1 MASRNSERRSRA
13 RLDEQQLLRDHR
25 ALVEMEKREKKR
37 VRRAWHWG
45 TLRHVL
51 LVLLTLILAVV
62 TIVVMVVGQFLR
74 GPSPTAS
81 DLVVQTLMESSALK
95 FVPYLFLFE
104 KTDEAI
110 QRNTLVVPEEAT
122 DASLVTV
129 RAHSFADETGDS
141 DTGEVFDENGVRIEE
156 VVGPTYRG
164 YMMIVRDPAQV
175 IVGVSHNP
183 FSNAHAGKLVNEII
197 DSYGAVGGI
206 NAGAFYDANGTGNG
220 GEPLGLV
227 FSEGKRLNRADNGAY
242 KTVVGFD
249 SNNILRVGTY
259 TTAEAE
265 EIGLRD
271 AVAFGPALIVNGNAA
286 TIKGNSSGLNPRSA
300 IGQRSDGAVLLL
312 AIDGRQANSFG
323 ASYADLIKVMQ
334 DYGAVNACNLDGGS
348 STVMYYEGE
357 QKNDGMAISASRRL
371 PTAWIVKRGET
382 NE

>member
-1 MASRNSERRSRA
+1 
-13 RLDEQQLLRDHR
+13 
-25 ALVEMEKREKKR
+25 MEKREKKR

-249 SNNILRVGTY
+249 SNNILRVGIY

>member
-1 MASRNSERRSRA
+1 MASRNSERKSHT
-13 RLDEQQLLRDHR
+13 RLDEEQLLRDHR
-25 ALVEMEKREKKR
+25 TLVEMEKREKKR

-45 TLRHVL
+45 TFRHVL
-51 LVLLTLILAVV
+51 LVLLTLILAIV

-129 RAHSFADETGDS
+129 RAHSFADETGDAE
-141 DTGEVFDENGVRIEE
+141 TGEVFDKNGVRIEE

-183 FSNAHAGKLVNEII
+183 FSKAHAGKKVNDII
-197 DSYGAVGGI
+197 ASYDAVGGI

-227 FSEGKRLNRADNGAY
+227 YSEGKRLNRADNGAY

-249 SNNILRVGTY
+249 KENILRVGIY
-259 TTAEAE
+259 TSDDAEK
-265 EIGLRD
+265 IGLRD
-271 AVAFGPALIVNGNAA
+271 AVAFGPALIVNGKAA

-348 STVMYYEGE
+348 STVMYYEGRYV
-357 QKNDGMAISASRRL
+357 NSCSAENGQPRPL
-371 PTAWIVKRGET
+371 PDAFMFK
-382 NE
+382 

>member
-1 MASRNSERRSRA
+1 MIPIRFLVHHYEHARA
-13 RLDEQQLLRDHR
+13 ALLAAKRENVRAVLVCAPQTAAFAGVRVAAKMMLEAQKETQNDAC
-25 ALVEMEKREKKR
+25 ALVVDCGRSVGAALAAIALKR
-37 VRRAWHWG
+37 VGVYTA
-45 TLRHVL
+45 
-51 LVLLTLILAVV
+51 LTGGVYDML
-62 TIVVMVVGQFLR
+62 
-74 GPSPTAS
+74 S
-81 DLVVQTLMESSALK
+81 DAARK
-95 FVPYLFLFE
+95 
-104 KTDEAI
+104 
-110 QRNTLVVPEEAT
+110 
-122 DASLVTV
+122 
-129 RAHSFADETGDS
+129 
-141 DTGEVFDENGVRIEE
+141 NGVRIEE

-183 FSNAHAGKLVNEII
+183 FSKAHAGKKVNDII
-197 DSYGAVGGI
+197 ASYDAVGGI

-227 FSEGKRLNRADNGAY
+227 YSEGKRLNRADNGAY

-249 SNNILRVGTY
+249 KENILRVGTY
-259 TTAEAE
+259 TSDDAEK
-265 EIGLRD
+265 IGLRD
-271 AVAFGPALIVNGNAA
+271 AVAFGPALIVNGKAA

-371 PTAWIVKRGET
+371 PTAWIVKRGE
-382 NE
+382 N

>member
-1 MASRNSERRSRA
+1 MASRNSERKSRT
-13 RLDEQQLLRDHR
+13 RLDEEQLLRDHR
-25 ALVEMEKREKKR
+25 TLVEMEKREKKR

-45 TLRHVL
+45 TFRHVL
-51 LVLLTLILAVV
+51 LVLLTLILAIV

-141 DTGEVFDENGVRIEE
+141 ETGEVFDENGVRIEE

-175 IVGVSHNP
+175 MVGVSHNP
-183 FSNAHAGKLVNEII
+183 FSKAHAGKKVNEII
-197 DSYGAVGGI
+197 DSYDAVGGI

-227 FSEGKRLNRADNGAY
+227 YSEGKRLNRADNGAY

-249 SNNILRVGTY
+249 KDNILRVGTY
-259 TTAEAE
+259 TSDEAE
-265 EIGLRD
+265 KIGLRD
-271 AVAFGPALIVNGNAA
+271 AVAFGPALIVNGKAA

-371 PTAWIVKRGET
+371 PTAWIVKRGE
-382 NE
+382 N

>member
-1 MASRNSERRSRA
+1 MASRNSERKSHT
-13 RLDEQQLLRDHR
+13 RLDEEQLLRDHR
-25 ALVEMEKREKKR
+25 TLVEMEKREKKR

-45 TLRHVL
+45 TFRHVL
-51 LVLLTLILAVV
+51 LVLLTLILAIV

-129 RAHSFADETGDS
+129 RAHSFADETGDAE
-141 DTGEVFDENGVRIEE
+141 TGEVFDKNGVRIEE

-183 FSNAHAGKLVNEII
+183 FSKAHAGKKVNDII
-197 DSYGAVGGI
+197 ASYDAVGGI

-227 FSEGKRLNRADNGAY
+227 YSEGKRLNRADNGAY

-249 SNNILRVGTY
+249 KENILRVGTY
-259 TTAEAE
+259 TSDDAEK
-265 EIGLRD
+265 IGLRD
-271 AVAFGPALIVNGNAA
+271 AVAFGPALIVNGKAA

-323 ASYADLIKVMQ
+323 ASYADR
-334 DYGAVNACNLDGGS
+334 ARSFGS
-348 STVMYYEGE
+348 S
-357 QKNDGMAISASRRL
+357 RRF
-371 PTAWIVKRGET
+371 PNPDQTAH
-382 NE
+382 

>member
-1 MASRNSERRSRA
+1 MASRNSERKSHT
-13 RLDEQQLLRDHR
+13 RLDEEQLLRDHR
-25 ALVEMEKREKKR
+25 ALVEMEKREKRR

-45 TLRHVL
+45 TFRHVL
-51 LVLLTLILAVV
+51 LVLLTLILAIV

-129 RAHSFADETGDS
+129 RAHSFADETGDAE
-141 DTGEVFDENGVRIEE
+141 TGEVFDKNGVRIEE

-183 FSNAHAGKLVNEII
+183 FSKAHAGKKVNDII
-197 DSYGAVGGI
+197 ASYDAVGGI

-227 FSEGKRLNRADNGAY
+227 YSEGKRLNRADNGAY

-249 SNNILRVGTY
+249 KENILRVGTY
-259 TTAEAE
+259 TSDDAEK
-265 EIGLRD
+265 IGLRD
-271 AVAFGPALIVNGNAA
+271 AVAFGPALIVNGKAA
-286 TIKGNSSGLNPRSA
+286 TIKGNSSGLNPRTA

-371 PTAWIVKRGET
+371 PTAWIVKRGE
-382 NE
+382 N

>member
-1 MASRNSERRSRA
+1 MASRNSERKSHT
-13 RLDEQQLLRDHR
+13 RLDEEQLLRDHR
-25 ALVEMEKREKKR
+25 TLVEMEKREKKR

-45 TLRHVL
+45 TFRHVL
-51 LVLLTLILAVV
+51 LVLLTLILAIV

-129 RAHSFADETGDS
+129 RAHSFADETGDAET
-141 DTGEVFDENGVRIEE
+141 DEVFDKNGVRIEE

-175 IVGVSHNP
+175 MVGVSHNP
-183 FSNAHAGKLVNEII
+183 FSKAHAGKKVNDII
-197 DSYGAVGGI
+197 ASYDAVGGI

-227 FSEGKRLNRADNGAY
+227 YSEGKRLNRADNGAY

-249 SNNILRVGTY
+249 KENILRVGTY
-259 TTAEAE
+259 TSDDAEK
-265 EIGLRD
+265 IGLRD
-271 AVAFGPALIVNGNAA
+271 AVAFGPALIVNGKAA
-286 TIKGNSSGLNPRSA
+286 TIKGNSSGLNPRTA

-371 PTAWIVKRGET
+371 PTAWIVKRGE
-382 NE
+382 N